1 MIIQKRDLEIF
12 RVVSELGFTTSDNIR
27 KIVSPETKQKTFNL
41 RLSILKKAMF
51 LKEIQGDDRIRNQ
64 HSVYSLNQSKKTIEA
79 INTEAGVL
87 IDPAIYNP
95 GYQLYQHQLYLWAL
109 FASFLKKLREKVN
122 EFDISKCRIFG
133 SKSIQKELK
142 RIQLHPEIGVDYID
156 DVMIPDLSIFYGK
169 SVFLFELEN
178 TNSYHQ
184 FKQKINGYEE
194 MLLKKD
200 SPNFFRQFQWKTIQL
215 IIATRETKRQR
226 YEEILS
232 GYSGKRSLTSIE
244 SLTKK
249 K

>member
-1 MIIQKRDLEIF
+1 MNLTKRDLQIF
-12 RVVSELGFTTSDNIR
+12 RIISELGFTSSDTIR
-27 KIVSPETKQKTFNL
+27 RIISPNTQQKTFNL
-41 RLSILKKAMF
+41 RLSTLKKAMF
-51 LKEIQGDDRIRNQ
+51 LKEIQGDDRVRNQ
-64 HSVYSLNQSKKTIEA
+64 HSVFSLNQSKKTIET
-79 INTEAGVL
+79 INTEAGLL
-87 IDPAIYNP
+87 IDPTVYNP
-95 GYQLYQHQLYLWAL
+95 GYQLYQHQLYLWVL

-142 RIQLHPEIGVDYID
+142 RTQLHTELGIDYID
-156 DVMIPDLSIFYGK
+156 DVMIPDLSIIYGK

-184 FKQKINGYEE
+184 FQQKINGYEE

-200 SPNFFRQFQWKTIQL
+200 SSNFFKPFQGKNIQL
-215 IIATRETKRQR
+215 IIATREVKKRR

-232 GYSGKRSLTSIE
+232 WYSGKRSLTTIE
-244 SLTKK
+244 NITKK